1 MNGDAYQTILACR
14 SIRHFT
20 DAPIPDDTLTRILQA
35 GRWAGSAKNVQP
47 WHFVAVREREIL
59 HQLATCGYYASHLG
73 GAAAAVVLVT
83 SPGRW
88 ADFDAG
94 RAAQNMM
101 LAAWAMGIGSCIAS
115 LHDEAQARKVLD
127 VPEEYQTRIAISFG
141 YPLED
146 APQEIEGR
154 PREEV
159 LASVGRRALDQL
171 VHWERW

>member
-1 MNGDAYQTILACR
+1 MNNGAYQTILACR

-20 DAPIPDDTLTRILQA
+20 DTPISEDAVTRILQA
-35 GRWAGSAKNVQP
+35 GRWAGSAKNTQP
-47 WHFVAVREREIL
+47 WQFVVVREREAL
-59 HQLATCGYYASHLG
+59 HQLAACGYYASHLR

-83 SPGRW
+83 SSGRW

-101 LAAWAMGIGSCIAS
+101 LAAWTMGIGSCIAS
-115 LHDEAQARKVLD
+115 LHDEAQAS
-127 VPEEYQTRIAISFG
+127 IAISFG
-141 YPLED
+141 YPLKD

-159 LASVGRRALDQL
+159 LATVGRRPLEKL
-171 VHWERW
+171 VHWETW